1 MANVL
6 VGGTV
11 ILTMLAL
18 GFKMTT
24 AQVLGAF
31 KDVKVLLIA
40 LIANVIIIPIAVAAI
55 LYYVP
60 VDSDIKVGIL
70 ILAIMPGSSLTPK
83 FVQMAKGN
91 APQSIALMVSLIV
104 FSTITVPITLAL
116 LPGDYGS
123 AFNPITVLMTLVF
136 VQILPLAIA
145 LFVHGRWPETAA
157 KLEPETSKVSTYL
170 LLIAILIIIGLNLS
184 NIISL
189 GWLTIG
195 VILAIVIGT
204 FIIGWL
210 LGGSDKS
217 TMALATAENNSGP
230 ALLVAGAVSALAQT
244 ATIVYALIMIA
255 MLIAIASEIGKKMS
269 GSGAKQPA
277 ADA

>member
-104 FSTITVPITLAL
+104 FPQSP
-116 LPGDYGS
+116 S
-123 AFNPITVLMTLVF
+123 
-136 VQILPLAIA
+136 Q
-145 LFVHGRWPETAA
+145 
-157 KLEPETSKVSTYL
+157 
-170 LLIAILIIIGLNLS
+170 
-184 NIISL
+184 
-189 GWLTIG
+189 
-195 VILAIVIGT
+195 
-204 FIIGWL
+204 
-210 LGGSDKS
+210 
-217 TMALATAENNSGP
+217 
-230 ALLVAGAVSALAQT
+230 
-244 ATIVYALIMIA
+244 
-255 MLIAIASEIGKKMS
+255 
-269 GSGAKQPA
+269 
-277 ADA
+277 